1 MEQEIMTSSY
11 FIEFHKSQ
19 IRQLS
24 DDDLEDK
31 FELYKSLRS
40 RSVQD
45 EIVTELLAQEL
56 DQREHNK
63 EYA

>member
-1 MEQEIMTSSY
+1 MTSSY

-31 FELYKSLRS
+31 FALYKSLRS

-56 DQREHNK
+56 DQREHDK

>member
-1 MEQEIMTSSY
+1 MTSSY

-19 IRQLS
+19 IRALS
-24 DDDLEDK
+24 NDDLEDK
-31 FELYKSLRS
+31 FDLYKSLRS

-45 EIVTELLAQEL
+45 EIVQELLAQEL
-56 DQREHNK
+56 DKRELNG